1 MTDDLTPYIE
11 RSAATDLPALL
22 RAKTEAK
29 KRMKDDPSKPNVEA
43 FRTLRDEV
51 DKAAADVERPAGEG
65 RQFAKKPA
73 ALAYLQGR
81 GFAIQKTKFYADCKA
96 GLIPKNALG
105 FFEETVLLT
114 YAANLPVVT
123 KEEDGKLS
131 AEARRRLTADA
142 DHKSEQALLAKMRR
156 EKLEGQL
163 VARSEVSR
171 GLAARAQF
179 FRAQIENFG
188 PLLGARIIAAVGG
201 DEARLPEFLALWE
214 EATADWMDAWSEDR
228 EFVAGPA
235 EDSSDDPAPD
245 AA

>member
-1 MTDDLTPYIE
+1 MTEDLTPYIE

-22 RAKTEAK
+22 RAKEEAK
-29 KRMKDDPSKPNVEA
+29 RRMKDDPSKPNVEA
-43 FRTLRDEV
+43 FRTVRDEV
-51 DKAAADVERPAGEG
+51 DKAATDRPAGEG
-65 RQFAKKPA
+65 RLFAKKPG

-96 GLIPKNALG
+96 GLVPTNAQG
-105 FFEETVLLT
+105 QYEEAVLLA
-114 YAANLPVVT
+114 YAAKLPVAA
-123 KEEDGKLS
+123 KEEDGKLNS
-131 AEARRRLTADA
+131 EARRRLSADA

-163 VARSEVSR
+163 VARSEVAR

-235 EDSSDDPAPD
+235 EDPLDDPAPD